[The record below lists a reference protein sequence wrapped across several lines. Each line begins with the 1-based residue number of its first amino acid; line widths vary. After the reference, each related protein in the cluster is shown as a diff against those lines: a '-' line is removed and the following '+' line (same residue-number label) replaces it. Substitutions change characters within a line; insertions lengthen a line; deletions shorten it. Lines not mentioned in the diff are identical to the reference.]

1 MQRKLSTA
9 IWACLAT
16 AALTGCEAMPSAFS
30 DLRPPT
36 RVQPSTPAPAPEI
49 AERNTA
55 SVTVAERPGF
65 SIFPQLSVEPR
76 LSIGAPEVVSTES
89 DALSLDLAPITPIPL
104 PNQADLSI
112 DQLSSPVTRV
122 ETIELAAV
130 QDLSKVIPVKS
141 APPLSEQLNWAP
153 SLSEPMQLIDTSLA
167 SSEALDEKISKLMS
181 LAYVVDAQLY
191 IQFRDLVDRLPEP
204 ARSLEIE
211 RQRLWLADR
220 KQVMTQAFLEF
231 EDENAA
237 RYNAAQAFLRSSH
250 KRIGEVGATLE
261 RVK

>member
-9 IWACLAT
+9 IWLGLAT
-16 AALTGCEAMPSAFS
+16 VALTGCEAIPAALS

-36 RVQPSTPAPAPEI
+36 RVQPSTPEPEPEI
-49 AERNTA
+49 TERTTT
-55 SVTVAERPGF
+55 SVPTTEKSGF
-65 SIFPQLSVEPR
+65 SVFPQLSLGPK
-76 LSIGAPEVVSTES
+76 LSIGAPEVVSSES
-89 DALSLDLAPITPIPL
+89 NPISLELDPINPIPL

-112 DQLSSPVTRV
+112 EQLSSPITDLQA
-122 ETIELAAV
+122 EQAAEN
-130 QDLSKVIPVKS
+130 DLSELNPLNS
-141 APPLSEQLNWAP
+141 APSLSEQLNWAP
-153 SLSEPMQLIDTSLA
+153 SLSEPMQFIDTALA
-167 SSEALDEKISKLMS
+167 SSEALDEKISKLMT

-211 RQRLWLADR
+211 RQRAWLGDR

-250 KRIGEVGATLE
+250 ERIGEIGAALE
-261 RVK
+261 RVQ